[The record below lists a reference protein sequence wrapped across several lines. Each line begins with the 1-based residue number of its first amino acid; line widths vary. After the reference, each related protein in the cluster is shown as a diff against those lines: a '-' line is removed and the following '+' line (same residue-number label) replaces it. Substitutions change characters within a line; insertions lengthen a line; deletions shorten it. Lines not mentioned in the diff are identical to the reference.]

1 MREQVSAALDGHSDA
16 DAFDRTVARLGSD
29 SELRERWDAYCL
41 IGDAL
46 RGDASAPS
54 DFVSGVMMAIA
65 NEPTVLAPPKAPT
78 VAASGWTQRILPIA
92 ASIMGVAVVGWMA
105 TTLGT
110 DREPAGR
117 SVQPVAQLAQPE
129 IVRSQ
134 PVSTRQTVD
143 PHREFVFIHQASS
156 HSSPL
161 PGVAQ
166 YVRSVSEVQ
175 GVGR

>member
-29 SELRERWDAYCL
+29 SELRESWDTYCL

-46 RGDASAPS
+46 RGDAAGPS
-54 DFVSGVMMAIA
+54 DFVAGVMSAIA
-65 NEPTVLAPPKAPT
+65 QEPTVLAPPKARAET
-78 VAASGWTQRILPIA
+78 SSGWGQRILPIA
-92 ASIMGVAVVGWMA
+92 ASVMGVAVVGWMA
-105 TTLGT
+105 TNLGA
-110 DREPAGR
+110 DREAAGR
-117 SVQPVAQLAQPE
+117 SVQPVAQLTQPE
-129 IVRSQ
+129 VVRSQ
-134 PVSTRQTVD
+134 PVSTRQAID

-156 HSSPL
+156 RSSPL